1 MSEKMNLLFTVMDG
15 AAGRPNPS
23 LHGKTA
29 LEAAE
34 TPNLDKLSENS
45 NIGTMTVVPGV
56 APESDS
62 AVISLL
68 GYDPKK
74 VYTGRG
80 PLEALGA
87 GMKFENGDL
96 ALRCNFA
103 TLKENELI
111 DRRVGRTLTRK
122 EAEELEE
129 VINSEVKLEEAEFNF
144 KSTLGHRG
152 ALVIKSKHEMS
163 PEITNTDPAYGKKGL
178 ISFAKEE
185 YESKINRCTPL
196 EKEAFKTAE
205 IVNEFTE
212 KVIEVLKG
220 AEVNKKRIKEGK
232 MPANAILTRDA
243 GTEKPKLED
252 INKRFRLN
260 WTILANMPLE
270 IGIAKAAGMKIKKI
284 NQEDDYDEWVQKT
297 TEAMEENECL
307 YIHLKGPDL
316 PGHDGDAERKKRTI
330 EEIDRE
336 YYEKL
341 LRKIDLSK
349 TVIAVTCDH
358 ATPCTIKAHSDD
370 PVPIMISSPQLRKN
384 NKRFNEKQAKKGEVE
399 ISSGN
404 KLMPYLIDLYK
415 SIKK

>member
-1 MSEKMNLLFTVMDG
+1 MNLLLTVLDG
-15 AAGRPNPS
+15 AAGRPNPELS
-23 LHGKTA
+23 GKTA
-29 LEAAE
+29 LEAAS
-34 TPNLDKLSENS
+34 TPTLNKLARKSK
-45 NIGTMTVVPGV
+45 IGQMNVVPGI

-68 GYDPKK
+68 GYDPKQ

-80 PLEALGA
+80 PLEVLGA

-103 TLKENELI
+103 TLKETRLI
-111 DRRVGRTLTRK
+111 DRRVGRTLKSK
-122 EAEELEE
+122 EAKELEE
-129 VINSEVKLEEAEFNF
+129 VINREVKLEEADFKF
-144 KSTLGHRG
+144 KSTLAHRG
-152 ALVIKSKHEMS
+152 ALVIKSKHELS
-163 PEITNTDPAYGKKGL
+163 PKITNTDPAYTKKGL
-178 ISFAKEE
+178 MSIAKEE
-185 YESKINRCTPL
+185 YENKIQKCRAIEEEA
-196 EKEAFKTAE
+196 EKSAE
-205 IVNEFTE
+205 LVNEFTE
-212 KVIEVLKG
+212 KAIEALKG
-220 AEVNKKRIKEGK
+220 TKVNEKRKKEGK
-232 MPANAILTRDA
+232 IPANAILTRDA
-243 GTEKPKLED
+243 GTEKPKLDD
-252 INKRFRLN
+252 INERFGLN

-284 NQEDDYDEWVQKT
+284 NKEDDYDEWVQKT
-297 TEAMEENECL
+297 IEAMKENECL

-358 ATPCTIKAHSDD
+358 ATPCTIKAHGDD
-370 PVPIMISSPQLRKN
+370 SVPIMISNPRLRKN
-384 NKRFNEKQAKKGEVE
+384 NERFNEKQAKKGEIE
-399 ISSGN
+399 ISNGN